1 MKMDLRGKRAI
12 VTGAGGGIGR
22 SIALMLEGQGVHVM
36 LCGRSEEKLKKT
48 TEQGSGNGKFA
59 ICPGDLLEEEYIAG
73 AVQAAKEQLG
83 GIDFVVNNAG
93 LAHNMP
99 FEQIPTDLFDTIMAT
114 NVRAPFLLSKYA
126 LAYLRESGCGTI
138 VNICSVVAHKGYPY
152 QAAYTAS
159 KHALYGLS
167 KTMANE
173 LNSENIRVHVIS
185 PGGVYTEMVKETR
198 PDLDASGLTLP
209 EDISDLV
216 LYLLEHRNTNGVVD
230 EICIRRPGKEP
241 FA

>member
-48 TEQGSGNGKFA
+48 TDQGSGNGKFA

>member
-1 MKMDLRGKRAI
+1 MKMDLRGKHAI

-48 TEQGSGNGKFA
+48 AEQGSGNGKFA

>member
-1 MKMDLRGKRAI
+1 
-12 VTGAGGGIGR
+12 
-22 SIALMLEGQGVHVM
+22 M

>member
-22 SIALMLEGQGVHVM
+22 SIALLLEGQGVHVM

-114 NVRAPFLLSKYA
+114 NVLS
-126 LAYLRESGCGTI
+126 LI
-138 VNICSVVAHKGYPY
+138 HI
-152 QAAYTAS
+152 
-159 KHALYGLS
+159 
-167 KTMANE
+167 
-173 LNSENIRVHVIS
+173 
-185 PGGVYTEMVKETR
+185 
-198 PDLDASGLTLP
+198 
-209 EDISDLV
+209 
-216 LYLLEHRNTNGVVD
+216 
-230 EICIRRPGKEP
+230 
-241 FA
+241 

>member
-22 SIALMLEGQGVHVM
+22 SIALMLEGQGVHVV

>member
-99 FEQIPTDLFDTIMAT
+99 FEQIATDLFDTIMAT

>member
-114 NVRAPFLLSKYA
+114 NVRAPFWLSKYA

>member
-93 LAHNMP
+93 LAHNLP

>member
-12 VTGAGGGIGR
+12 VTRAGGGIGR

>member
-1 MKMDLRGKRAI
+1 MKMDLRGKRAV

-22 SIALMLEGQGVHVM
+22 SIALMLEGQGVHVL

-48 TEQGSGNGKFA
+48 KEQGSGNGKFV

-114 NVRAPFLLSKYA
+114 NVRAPFLLCKYA
-126 LAYLRESGCGTI
+126 LAYLKESGCGTI